1 MTRLFCLLLVLAA
14 CDSTSVTLS
23 QNCDVRIATLNPSTS
38 QSGEIVAAEGGPM
51 TQVWDTAVYVDG
63 ARAEVVSIDR
73 QGCDACDSCKE
84 ENKCEACDDCDDCD
98 ALCATDCT
106 EIVQF
111 VTPENEAGTVQVSLF
126 NGHGQSN
133 SVPLL
138 MTSNNDT
145 GFDSGASSGTDSASP
160 VDSGATEPTDTADD
174 LSTDTDG

>member
-1 MTRLFCLLLVLAA
+1 MMRFFCLLLLLTA
-14 CDSTSVTLS
+14 CDTTSVTLS
-23 QNCDVRIATLNPSTS
+23 QNCDVRISTLNPSTS
-38 QSGEIVAAEGGPM
+38 QAGEIVAAEGGPM

-63 ARAEVVSIDR
+63 TRAEVVAIDR
-73 QGCDACDSCKE
+73 QGCEACDSCKE
-84 ENKCEACDDCDDCD
+84 EYKCQACEDCDDCD

-106 EIVQF
+106 EVVQF
-111 VTPENEAGTVQVSLF
+111 VTPEHDAGTVQVSLF

-145 GFDSGASSGTDSASP
+145 GLDSEDSGGTDSASP
-160 VDSGATEPTDTADD
+160 VDSGTTDATDTADE